1 MLTHEEV
8 GDRRKKPHMISDDFD
23 KTETRITCII

>member
-8 GDRRKKPHMISDDFD
+8 GEGKTHTISDDFD
-23 KTETRITCII
+23 RTETRITCII